1 MSPVRMLPSRS
12 DSQQLPSAV
21 LEGFLEELAEN
32 GVVRPR
38 RIMEWDQE
46 DHIMQ
51 TTQWALRE
59 ISRLR
64 SELKVQS
71 V

>member
-21 LEGFLEELAEN
+21 LEGFLEELAED
-32 GVVRPR
+32 GSVKPHGFLQWSQKDHVR
-38 RIMEWDQE
+38 
-46 DHIMQ
+46 Q
-51 TTQWALRE
+51 TAQWALRE